1 MYNNHT
7 PLNTMFDRMLGL
19 SRVMD
24 EAFDR
29 DVPQTNGSAR
39 VWYPA
44 TDTYETREAYVIEAD
59 LPGVRADQVEI
70 GFERNTLT
78 IRGTREWPLRTTEK
92 NGGEFRVH
100 GAERV
105 GGTFARAIR
114 LPEYVDGEKI
124 EASFAEGVLT
134 VRIPKAQSALP
145 RKIEV
150 KIGKASEQQQL
161 A

>member
-1 MYNNHT
+1 MYGNTN
-7 PLNTMFDRMLGL
+7 LNTMFDRMLNL
-19 SRVMD
+19 SRAMD

-29 DVPQTNGSAR
+29 EGGNRTNDAR
-39 VWYPA
+39 LWYPA
-44 TDTYETREAYVIEAD
+44 TDTYETREAYVVEVD
-59 LPGVRADQVEI
+59 LPGVRAEQVEI
-70 GFERNTLT
+70 SFERNTLT
-78 IRGTREWPLRTTEK
+78 IRGTREWPLRATEQ
-92 NGGEFRVH
+92 NAGDFRVH

-124 EASFAEGVLT
+124 EASFADGVLT

-150 KIGKASEQQQL
+150 KVGKGRDQKQIG
-161 A
+161 